1 MCLILSLSVI
11 GCSDFYNWAYV
22 EEDQY
27 VEDNLDER
35 EDEGEI
41 EIDYK
46 NKRKEYLDTYK
57 DSELEKRDVDVN
69 KTYYENEEKQ
79 YIDTYKDSELEKID
93 KAGNKTYWSNE
104 QDPEF

>member
-1 MCLILSLSVI
+1 MKNTKTIIILCLILSLSVI

-27 VEDNLDER
+27 VEENLDER

-41 EIDYK
+41 EIDYE
-46 NKRKEYLDTYK
+46 NERKEYIDTDK
-57 DSELEKRDVDVN
+57 DSELEKR
-69 KTYYENEEKQ
+69 
-79 YIDTYKDSELEKID
+79 D

>member
-1 MCLILSLSVI
+1 MILSLSVI

-27 VEDNLDER
+27 VEENLDER

-41 EIDYK
+41 EI
-46 NKRKEYLDTYK
+46 
-57 DSELEKRDVDVN
+57 
-69 KTYYENEEKQ
+69 YYENERKE
-79 YIDTYKDSELEKID
+79 YIDTYKDRELEKRD
-93 KAGNKTYWSNE
+93 KEGNKTYWSNE